1 MLFHQL
7 NFAKK
12 SLYYIEEISMPPL
25 TSEAFLD
32 QLIENQRKSIR
43 FYLTFTIGLILL
55 GGVVIVLAILS
66 PAWFAAVNVAPDV
79 FKIAGAFVS
88 SLGGFQVKEIL
99 ERREK
104 IQTFKTF
111 KGHLASLKN
120 SPKSERAK
128 TEKQFQELMWK
139 YIEKATLS

>member
-1 MLFHQL
+1 MS
-7 NFAKK
+7 A
-12 SLYYIEEISMPPL
+12 L
-25 TSEAFLD
+25 TSESFLD
-32 QLIENQRKSIR
+32 QLIDNQRKAIR
-43 FYLTFTIGLILL
+43 FYVMFTVGLFLV
-55 GGVVIVLAILS
+55 GAVVIAFAILS
-66 PAWFAAVNVAPDV
+66 PAWFAVINVAPDV

-104 IQTFKTF
+104 IQTFQTF

-120 SPKSERAK
+120 SPKAERAK
-128 TEKQFQELMWK
+128 TEKQFQDLMWK

>member
-1 MLFHQL
+1 MS
-7 NFAKK
+7 A
-12 SLYYIEEISMPPL
+12 I
-25 TSEAFLD
+25 TSETFLD
-32 QLIENQRKSIR
+32 QLIDNQRKAIR
-43 FYLTFTIGLILL
+43 FYVMFTVGLFLVGL
-55 GGVVIVLAILS
+55 AVIAFAILS
-66 PAWFAAVNVAPDV
+66 PAWFAVINVAPDV

-104 IQTFKTF
+104 IQTFQTF

-120 SPKSERAK
+120 SPKAERAK

>member
-1 MLFHQL
+1 MS
-7 NFAKK
+7 A
-12 SLYYIEEISMPPL
+12 L
-25 TSEAFLD
+25 TSESFLD
-32 QLIENQRKSIR
+32 QLIDNQRKAIR
-43 FYLTFTIGLILL
+43 FYVMFTVGLFLAGAAI
-55 GGVVIVLAILS
+55 IVFAIFS
-66 PAWFAAVNVAPDV
+66 PAWFAVINVAPDV

-104 IQTFKTF
+104 IQTFQTF

-120 SPKSERAK
+120 SPKAERAK
-128 TEKQFQELMWK
+128 TEKQFQDLMWK

>member
-1 MLFHQL
+1 MS
-7 NFAKK
+7 A
-12 SLYYIEEISMPPL
+12 I
-25 TSEAFLD
+25 TSETFLD
-32 QLIENQRKSIR
+32 QLIDNQRKAIR
-43 FYLTFTIGLILL
+43 FYVMFTVGLFLV
-55 GGVVIVLAILS
+55 GVVVIALAILS
-66 PAWFAAVNVAPDV
+66 PAWFAVINVAPDV

-104 IQTFKTF
+104 IQTFQTF

-120 SPKSERAK
+120 SPKAERAK